1 VAYPHIRVTGGPRE
15 RGRAYGEAASERI
28 QRSLA
33 GYERAYA
40 FHAQLS
46 WREARELAQRY
57 VPAIGAQA
65 PDALAELEGIAD
77 GAGLDPEDVLALNA
91 RTEVIAAAWARV
103 PDGCSALA
111 VLPGRSRNG
120 HTLLAQNWDWMVH
133 SVDTVV
139 ILEAD
144 RSDGPS
150 YVTAVE
156 AGLLAKAGLNA
167 AGLGVTTNFLLTP
180 EDDGRPGLPYHVTL
194 RELLDARDVVE
205 AVERLRTMQRAS
217 SANYLLADVAG
228 RAIDVEAT
236 PEALEL
242 IEPVDGFLAHT
253 NHFCTRV
260 FAPRDAGTDLMPS
273 SPLRLERVS
282 TLVGSPAGSAEIRA
296 ALADHE
302 NFPNAVCCHPDPQE
316 AESERDV
323 TAVSLIMDLDARRL
337 ELADG
342 NPCTTPYRELD
353 YADLLAA

>member
-40 FHAQLS
+40 VHAQLS
-46 WREARELAQRY
+46 WQEARELAQRY
-57 VPAIGAQA
+57 VPAIAAQA
-65 PDALAELEGIAD
+65 PDALAELEGIAA

-111 VLPGRSRNG
+111 VLPGRSADG

-139 ILEAD
+139 ILEAE

-150 YVTAVE
+150 FVTAVE

-167 AGLGVTTNFLLTP
+167 AGLGLTTNFLLTP

-194 RELLDARDVVE
+194 RALLDARDVVE

-228 RAIDVEAT
+228 RAIDVEAA
-236 PEALEL
+236 PDALEL
-242 IEPVDGFLAHT
+242 IEPVDGLLAHT
-253 NHFCTRV
+253 NHFCTRAL
-260 FAPRDAGTDLMPS
+260 APRDAGTELMPS
-273 SPLRLERVS
+273 SPLRLERVR

-296 ALADHE
+296 ALSDHE
-302 NFPNAVCCHPDPQE
+302 NFPNAVCCHPDPSEDE
-316 AESERDV
+316 AQRDI
-323 TAVSLIMDLDARRL
+323 TAVSLIMDLDARRV

-353 YADLLAA
+353 YAELLAA